1 MKSFPMDER
10 KRSTKRGRPRITCGD
25 DGGISRQT
33 GKSCKRAPAK
43 GRKRC
48 QFHGG
53 QTPQGIEHWNYQGK
67 GRSKCLPVD
76 LAGQYRKLAED
87 PELVALREAI
97 ATAEMNSRRWMGQL
111 QDKVGTRWDSVQE
124 TFKALEDA
132 IRSGDADKLRLALAA
147 HGQIV
152 REGNH
157 DNWLWGKITEADEH
171 FMRLVI
177 AERRYQLDSDEM
189 LSTERLTMIVTELL
203 HVIKSKIEDDKIPR
217 SDLVGAIGDGVY
229 MLMNRGRNG
238 DGDEL
243 AYSQQG
249 GNGVSRGVCGRPE
262 GPAGPEEGPVP
273 DEPH

>member
-1 MKSFPMDER
+1 MKLYPMDEHENQPKNR
-10 KRSTKRGRPRITCGD
+10 RGRPKVTCGD
-25 DGGISRQT
+25 SGGVSRQ
-33 GKSCKRAPAK
+33 SRMPCKRAPAK

-48 QFHGG
+48 KFHGG
-53 QTPQGIEHWNYQGK
+53 HAPQGIGHYNYQGK
-67 GRSKCLPVD
+67 GRSKCLPVN
-76 LAGQYRKLAED
+76 LAGQHSELKQD
-87 PELVALREAI
+87 PELVDLREAI

-111 QDKVGTRWDSVQE
+111 QDKVGTRWDSLQE

-132 IRSGDADKLRLALAA
+132 IRSGDADNLRLALAV

-157 DNWLWGKITEADEH
+157 DNWLWSKITEADEH

-189 LSTERLTMIVTELL
+189 LSTERLTMIVTDLL
-203 HVIKSKIEDDKIPR
+203 HIIKSQIEDDKVPR

-238 DGDEL
+238 DADERT
-243 AYSQQG
+243 YQQS
-249 GNGVSRGVCGRPE
+249 GNGHAGSVEGRVE
-262 GPAGPEEGPVP
+262 GPPEEGPIP
-273 DEPH
+273 DERH